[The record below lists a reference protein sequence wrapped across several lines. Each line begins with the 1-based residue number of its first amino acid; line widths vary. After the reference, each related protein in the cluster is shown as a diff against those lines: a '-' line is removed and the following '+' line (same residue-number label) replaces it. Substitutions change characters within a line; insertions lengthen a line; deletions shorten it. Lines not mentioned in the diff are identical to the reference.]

1 MRYYGYE
8 EFVKDIKE
16 LAKRVGECDAIVAIA
31 RGGLTPAHMLAEA
44 LDVRDLYTIG
54 SRSYKDQQ
62 KVGKPILSQ
71 VPKID
76 AKKVVVVDDIVD
88 SGETMREVMAAL
100 SSQNPEVHFV
110 SAALFYK
117 PSACYH
123 PDIWLQK
130 ADEWIEFFWTK
141 DVNDTDDRQLR

>member
-1 MRYYGYE
+1 MRYYGYK

-44 LDVRDLYTIG
+44 LDVRDIYAV
-54 SRSYKDQQ
+54 RAQSYEDRQ

-71 VPKID
+71 VPKIE
-76 AKKVVVVDDIVD
+76 AKKVVVIDDIVD
-88 SGETMREVMAAL
+88 SGETMKEVMAVL
-100 SSQNPEVHFV
+100 SSQNPKTRFV

-117 PSACYH
+117 PSACYR
-123 PDIWLQK
+123 PDHWLKK

-141 DVNDTDDRQLR
+141 DVNDTHDRQLR

>member
-1 MRYYGYE
+1 MRYYPYE
-8 EFVKDIKE
+8 EFAKDIKE

-44 LDVRDLYTIG
+44 LDVRDVYIIG
-54 SRSYKDQQ
+54 SRSYDDRK
-62 KVGKPILSQ
+62 KVGKPILSDI
-71 VPKID
+71 PKIE
-76 AKKVVVVDDIVD
+76 ASKVAVIDDIVD

-100 SSQNPEVHFV
+100 SSQNPGVHFV

-117 PSACYH
+117 PTACYR
-123 PDIWLQK
+123 PDHWLKK

-141 DVNDTDDRQLR
+141 DVNDTDDR